1 MGPTISQ
8 ALCDRAR
15 RLYEV
20 HPERVV
26 IELTGICSASL
37 SRIRRRGWQ
46 AFPKGF
52 KQRPRPN
59 DFAIQNRYM
68 TGFELAAHYRTSN
81 AIIAR
86 WRREL
91 RALNSAPCIGR
102 RG

>member
-1 MGPTISQ
+1 MGPTLSP
-8 ALCDRAR
+8 AKCERAR

-37 SRIRRRGWQ
+37 SRLRRRNWQ
-46 AFPKGF
+46 PLQPGF
-52 KQRPRPN
+52 KQRPRPT
-59 DFAIQNRYM
+59 DFAIQNRHM
-68 TGFELAAHYRTSN
+68 SGHELAEHYRTSN
-81 AIIAR
+81 SIIAR

-91 RALNSAPCIGR
+91 RKLSSPYVGR